1 MAQDMDMD
9 FCCRGPPKKI
19 YEDLDMDF
27 CCRGED
33 SDEDDSNAA
42 EDLVEGFTDAP
53 TADPQACPAPLAA
66 STARNI
72 ITRADAEPARAIPHP
87 ASALPQIKSV
97 TTSSEVT
104 SSHDSPH
111 FSSSSPHGNTSAPT
125 TASSCTTSP
134 GSSSLEAIKAT
145 NLTPPRTMR
154 CAVGTCSASSEN
166 CAHFTSALPLVRV
179 AKKSRRKAFASWVR
193 GLASRAA

>member
-33 SDEDDSNAA
+33 SDEDGDDSTAA
-42 EDLVEGFTDAP
+42 EDLVEVSPDASA
-53 TADPQACPAPLAA
+53 ADPQAAPAPLAA
-66 STARNI
+66 STAHNII
-72 ITRADAEPARAIPHP
+72 ITRADAEPSRDISHA
-87 ASALPQIKSV
+87 ASAV
-97 TTSSEVT
+97 TSSEVT
-104 SSHDSPH
+104 SSDESPRSTSPSPH
-111 FSSSSPHGNTSAPT
+111 ETTSAP
-125 TASSCTTSP
+125 ANALSRTTSP
-134 GSSSLEAIKAT
+134 GSFSLEATKAT
-145 NLTPPRTMR
+145 NLAPPRTMR

-179 AKKSRRKAFASWVR
+179 AKKSRRKAFVSWVR
-193 GLASRAA
+193 GLANRAA

>member
-33 SDEDDSNAA
+33 SDEDGDDSTAA
-42 EDLVEGFTDAP
+42 EDLVEDSPDASA
-53 TADPQACPAPLAA
+53 ADPQAAPAPLAA
-66 STARNI
+66 STAHNI
-72 ITRADAEPARAIPHP
+72 INRADAEPSRDISHA
-87 ASALPQIKSV
+87 ASAV
-97 TTSSEVT
+97 TSSEVT
-104 SSHDSPH
+104 SSDESPRSTSPSPH
-111 FSSSSPHGNTSAPT
+111 ETTSAP
-125 TASSCTTSP
+125 ANALSRTTSP
-134 GSSSLEAIKAT
+134 GSFSLEATKAT
-145 NLTPPRTMR
+145 NLAPPRTMR